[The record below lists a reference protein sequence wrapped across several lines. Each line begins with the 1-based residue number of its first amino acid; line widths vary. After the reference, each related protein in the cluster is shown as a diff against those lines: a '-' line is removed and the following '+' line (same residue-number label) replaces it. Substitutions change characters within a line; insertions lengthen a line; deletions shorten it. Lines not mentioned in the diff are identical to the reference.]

1 MEEQRELETHKIQR
15 KMRKVSKIRMF
26 GMMMVAGL
34 MMASCG
40 NQTQETTENQQQW
53 EEQKQAPESQ
63 IEQAQQPQVKRVAY
77 VPAANTPDFVNA
89 AERSVDAVVH
99 IMTKVVRQSNTY
111 DDFFGALLGQI
122 YGYPGQTRSNTMVA
136 YGSGVVLTPDGYIV
150 TNNHVVEGADEVE
163 VTFNNKVKK
172 TATIIGTD
180 PTTDLALIKVEAD
193 DLDYLSFGDS
203 DQVRIGEWVLAVG
216 NPFNLTSTVT
226 AGIVSAKARN
236 LSILGEGTSVE
247 SFIQTDAAV
256 NPGNSGGALV
266 NTRGEL
272 VGINAAIA
280 SHTGSYE
287 GYSFAIPSNIVRKVV
302 DDLLL
307 YGTAQRGYLGVQ
319 IAELTQELAEKEGL
333 ENIEGVYVAEVT
345 EGGAA
350 KLAGMKAGDV
360 ITTINGKKVNSTTQ
374 LKEAV
379 GQYRPGDKLDVE
391 VNRKGT
397 HHHYELTLLNEAGNV
412 NLVKSGDSF
421 YNSEFGLMLQPINQN
436 DMSRLNI
443 NNGLKIVEIRQG
455 RFMNS
460 GVPVDFVI
468 TKVNGYAVNSKSDLE
483 SALKSGRS
491 RRTSIEGVFP
501 NGMIGSF
508 YY

>member
-1 MEEQRELETHKIQR
+1 
-15 KMRKVSKIRMF
+15 MRKVSMT
-26 GMMMVAGL
+26 L
-34 MMASCG
+34 MLAALLMAASCANQSQNANDSE
-40 NQTQETTENQQQW
+40 NQTEQQPVSQV
-53 EEQKQAPESQ
+53 EQV
-63 IEQAQQPQVKRVAY
+63 QQPQVQRAAFM
-77 VPAANTPDFVNA
+77 PAQGTPDFVDA

-111 DDFFGALLGQI
+111 EDFFGALLGQI
-122 YGYPGQTRSNTMVA
+122 YGYPGQTRNNTMVA

-180 PTTDLALIKVEAD
+180 PTTDLALIKVEAS
-193 DLDYLSFGDS
+193 DLAYLTFGDS
-203 DQVRIGEWVLAVG
+203 DNVRIGEWVLAVG

-266 NTRGEL
+266 NTKGEL

-319 IAELTQELAEKEGL
+319 IAELTQEIADKEGL

-345 EGGAA
+345 DGGAA
-350 KLAGMKAGDV
+350 KLAGLKSGDV
-360 ITTINGKKVNSTTQ
+360 ITSINGKKVNSTTQ
-374 LKEAV
+374 LKESV
-379 GQYRPGDKLDVE
+379 GQYRPGDKIDVE
-391 VNRKGT
+391 VNRNGH
-397 HHHYELTLLNEAGNV
+397 HHHYDLTLLNEAGNV
-412 NLVKSGDSF
+412 DVVKKGDSF
-421 YNSEFGLMLQPINQN
+421 YNSEFGLMLQPIDQN

-443 NNGLKIVEIRQG
+443 KNGLKIVEIRQG

-460 GVPVDFVI
+460 CVPVDFVI
-468 TKVNGYAVNSKSDLE
+468 TKVNGVAVNDKTELE
-483 SALKSGRS
+483 NALKNKRS
-491 RRTSIEGVFP
+491 RRTTIEGVYP
-501 NGMIGSF
+501 NGMNATF

>member
-1 MEEQRELETHKIQR
+1 
-15 KMRKVSKIRMF
+15 
-26 GMMMVAGL
+26 MMWMLAGL
-34 MMASCG
+34 LMAASCG
-40 NQTQETTENQQQW
+40 TPKTDETSNPNEQQQ
-53 EEQKQAPESQ
+53 EPVSQ
-63 IEQAQQPQVKRVAY
+63 IEQVQQQPQVQRVAF
-77 VPAANTPDFVNA
+77 VPTANTPDFVDA

-111 DDFFGALLGQI
+111 EDFFGALLGQL
-122 YGYPGQTRSNTMVA
+122 YGYPGQTRNNTMVA

-180 PTTDLALIKVEAD
+180 PTTDLALIKVDAS
-193 DLDYLSFGDS
+193 DLPYLTFGDS
-203 DQVRIGEWVLAVG
+203 DNVRIGEWVLAVG

-266 NTRGEL
+266 NTKGEL

-319 IAELTQELAEKEGL
+319 IAELTQEIAQKEGL
-333 ENIEGVYVAEVT
+333 ENIDGVYVAEVT

-350 KLAGMKAGDV
+350 KLAGMKSGDV
-360 ITTINGKKVNSTTQ
+360 ITAINGKKVNSTTQ
-374 LKEAV
+374 LKESV
-379 GQYRPGDKLDVE
+379 GQYRPGDKVNVE
-391 VNRKGT
+391 VNRGGH
-397 HHHYELTLLNEAGNV
+397 HHHYDLTLLNEAGNV
-412 NLVKSGDSF
+412 DVVKKGDSF
-421 YNSEFGLMLQPINQN
+421 FNSEFGLMLQPVDQN

-443 NNGLKIVEIRQG
+443 KNGLKIVEIRQG

-460 GVPVDFVI
+460 GVPVNFVI
-468 TKVNGYAVNSKSDLE
+468 TKVNGVAVNDKNELE
-483 SALKSGRS
+483 NALKNNRS
-491 RRTSIEGVFP
+491 RRTTIEGVYP
-501 NGMIGSF
+501 NGMNATF

>member
-1 MEEQRELETHKIQR
+1 ML
-15 KMRKVSKIRMF
+15 
-26 GMMMVAGL
+26 AGL
-34 MMASCG
+34 LMATSCDALINKAKENE
-40 NQTQETTENQQQW
+40 NQTEQEQLQSEATSQVEQVQPRVQRTAFVPTE
-53 EEQKQAPESQ
+53 
-63 IEQAQQPQVKRVAY
+63 
-77 VPAANTPDFVNA
+77 NTPDFVDA
-89 AERSVDAVVH
+89 AENSVDAVVH
-99 IMTKVVRQSNTY
+99 IMTKVVKQSNTY
-111 DDFFGALLGQI
+111 EDFFGALLGQL
-122 YGYPGQTRSNTMVA
+122 YGYPGQTRNNTMVA

-180 PTTDLALIKVEAD
+180 PTTDLALIKVEAS
-193 DLDYLSFGDS
+193 DLPFLTFGDS
-203 DQVRIGEWVLAVG
+203 DNVRIGEWVLAVG

-266 NTRGEL
+266 NTKGEL
-272 VGINAAIA
+272 IGINAAIA

-319 IAELTQELAEKEGL
+319 IAELTQELAQKEGL
-333 ENIEGVYVAEVT
+333 ENIEGVYVGEVT

-350 KLAGMKAGDV
+350 KLAGLKDGDV
-360 ITTINGKKVNSTTQ
+360 ITAINGKKVNSTTQ
-374 LKEAV
+374 LKENI
-379 GQYRPGDKLDVE
+379 GQYRPGDKVDVE
-391 VNRKGT
+391 VNRQGH

-412 NLVKSGDSF
+412 NLVKNGEAF
-421 YNSEFGLMLQPINQN
+421 YNSEFGLMLQPVNQN
-436 DMSRLNI
+436 EMSRLNI
-443 NNGLKIVEIRQG
+443 KNGLKIVEIRQG

-468 TKVNGYAVNSKSDLE
+468 TKVNGYAVNNKSELE
-483 SALKSGRS
+483 NALKNTRS
-491 RRTSIEGVFP
+491 RRTTIEGVFP
-501 NGMIGSF
+501 NGMTGSF

>member
-1 MEEQRELETHKIQR
+1 
-15 KMRKVSKIRMF
+15 MRKVSLMLMLAAMLVATSCE
-26 GMMMVAGL
+26 GMLNKAKNET
-34 MMASCG
+34 MA
-40 NQTQETTENQQQW
+40 EQQQLQ
-53 EEQKQAPESQ
+53 EETVSQ
-63 IEQAQQPQVKRVAY
+63 VEQVQPRVQRTAF
-77 VPAANTPDFVNA
+77 VPTENTPDFVDA
-89 AERSVDAVVH
+89 AENSVDAVVH
-99 IMTKVVRQSNTY
+99 IMTKVVKQSNTY
-111 DDFFGALLGQI
+111 EDFFGALLGQL
-122 YGYPGQTRSNTMVA
+122 YGYPGQTRNNTMVA

-172 TATIIGTD
+172 TASIIGTD
-180 PTTDLALIKVEAD
+180 PTTDLALIIVEAS
-193 DLDYLSFGDS
+193 DLPFLTFGDS
-203 DQVRIGEWVLAVG
+203 DNVRIGEWVLAVG

-266 NTRGEL
+266 NTKGEL
-272 VGINAAIA
+272 IGINAAIA

-333 ENIEGVYVAEVT
+333 ENIEGVYVGEVT

-350 KLAGMKAGDV
+350 KLAGLKDGDV
-360 ITTINGKKVNSTTQ
+360 ITAINGKKVNSTTQ
-374 LKEAV
+374 LKENI
-379 GQYRPGDKLDVE
+379 GQYRPGDKVDVE
-391 VNRKGT
+391 VNRQGH

-412 NLVKSGDSF
+412 NLVKNGEAF
-421 YNSEFGLMLQPINQN
+421 YNSEFGLMLQPVNQN
-436 DMSRLNI
+436 EMSRLNI
-443 NNGLKIVEIRQG
+443 KNGLKIVEIRQG

-468 TKVNGYAVNSKSDLE
+468 TKVNGYAVNNKSELE
-483 SALKSGRS
+483 NALKNTRS
-491 RRTSIEGVFP
+491 RRTTIEGVFP
-501 NGMIGSF
+501 NGMTGSF

>member
-1 MEEQRELETHKIQR
+1 
-15 KMRKVSKIRMF
+15 MRKVS
-26 GMMMVAGL
+26 MMWMLAGL
-34 MMASCG
+34 LMAASCG
-40 NQTQETTENQQQW
+40 NLTQKSDENQNPTEQ
-53 EEQKQAPESQ
+53 EEPVSQ
-63 IEQAQQPQVKRVAY
+63 IEQVQQPQVQRVAF
-77 VPAANTPDFVNA
+77 VPTESTPDFVSA

-111 DDFFGALLGQI
+111 EDFFGALLGQI
-122 YGYPGQTRSNTMVA
+122 YGYPGQTRNNTMVA

-180 PTTDLALIKVEAD
+180 PTTDLALIKVDASGLE
-193 DLDYLSFGDS
+193 YLTFGDS
-203 DQVRIGEWVLAVG
+203 DNVRIGEWVLAVG

-236 LSILGEGTSVE
+236 LSILGEGTEVE

-266 NTRGEL
+266 NTKGEL

-307 YGTAQRGYLGVQ
+307 YGETQRGYLG
-319 IAELTQELAEKEGL
+319 IYPAELTQELAEREGL
-333 ENIEGVYVAEVT
+333 EEIEGVYVAEVT
-345 EGGAA
+345 DGGAA
-350 KLAGMKAGDV
+350 KLAGMQKGDV
-360 ITTINGKKVNSTTQ
+360 VTALNGKKVNTVTQ
-374 LKEAV
+374 LMETIR
-379 GQYRPGDKLDVE
+379 QYRPGDKVEVE
-391 VNRKGT
+391 VNRSGN
-397 HHHYELTLLNEAGNV
+397 HHRYELTLLNEAGNV
-412 NLVKSGDSF
+412 DVVKKGDSF
-421 YNSEFGLMLQPINQN
+421 YNSEFGLMLQPISQN
-436 DMSRLNI
+436 EMSRLNI
-443 NNGLKIVEIRQG
+443 KNGLKIVEIRQG

-468 TKVNGYAVNSKSDLE
+468 TKVNGASVNSKSDLE
-483 SALKSGRS
+483 NALKARS
-491 RRTSIEGVFP
+491 RRTTIEGVYP
-501 NGMIGSF
+501 NGMMGSF
-508 YY
+508 FY

>member
-1 MEEQRELETHKIQR
+1 
-15 KMRKVSKIRMF
+15 MRKVSMTL
-26 GMMMVAGL
+26 MLAGL
-34 MMASCG
+34 LLAASCA
-40 NQTQETTENQQQW
+40 NSSQNANNSENQNEKQEPITQV
-53 EEQKQAPESQ
+53 EEV
-63 IEQAQQPQVKRVAY
+63 QQPQVQRAAFL
-77 VPAANTPDFVNA
+77 PAQNTPDFVDA

-99 IMTKVVRQSNTY
+99 IMTKVVRQSTTY
-111 DDFFGALLGQI
+111 NDFFGALLGQL
-122 YGYPGQTRSNTMVA
+122 YGYPGQTRNNTMVA

-172 TATIIGTD
+172 AATIIGTD
-180 PTTDLALIKVEAD
+180 PTTDLALIKVDAS
-193 DLDYLSFGDS
+193 DLEYLTFGDS
-203 DQVRIGEWVLAVG
+203 DNVRIGEWVLAVG

-266 NTRGEL
+266 NTKGEL

-307 YGTAQRGYLGVQ
+307 YGETQRGYLG
-319 IAELTQELAEKEGL
+319 IYPTELTQELAEKEGL
-333 ENIEGVYVAEVT
+333 DDIEGVYVAEVT

-350 KLAGMKAGDV
+350 KLAGVQKGDV
-360 ITTINGKKVNSTTQ
+360 VTSINGKKVNTVTQ
-374 LKEAV
+374 LMETIR
-379 GQYRPGDKLDVE
+379 QYRPGDKLDLE
-391 VNRKGT
+391 LNRNGR

-412 NLVKSGDSF
+412 DVVKKGDSF
-421 YNSEFGLMLQPINQN
+421 YNSEFGLMLKPISQN
-436 DMSRLNI
+436 DMGRLNI
-443 NNGLKIVEIRQG
+443 KSGLKIVEIRQG

-468 TKVNGYAVNSKSDLE
+468 TKVNGYAVNSKTDLE
-483 SALKSGRS
+483 NAQKNSRSGR
-491 RRTSIEGVFP
+491 TTIEGIYP
-501 NGMIGSF
+501 NGMMGTF

>member
-1 MEEQRELETHKIQR
+1 ML
-15 KMRKVSKIRMF
+15 
-26 GMMMVAGL
+26 AGL
-34 MMASCG
+34 LMATSCDALINKAKENE
-40 NQTQETTENQQQW
+40 NQTEQEQLQSEATSQVEQVQPRVQRTAFVPTE
-53 EEQKQAPESQ
+53 
-63 IEQAQQPQVKRVAY
+63 
-77 VPAANTPDFVNA
+77 NTPDFVDA
-89 AERSVDAVVH
+89 AENSVDAVVH
-99 IMTKVVRQSNTY
+99 IMTKVVKQSNTY
-111 DDFFGALLGQI
+111 DDFFGALFGQI
-122 YGYPGQTRSNTMVA
+122 YGYPGQTRNNTMVA

-180 PTTDLALIKVEAD
+180 PTTDLALIKVEAT
-193 DLDYLSFGDS
+193 DLPFLTFGDS
-203 DQVRIGEWVLAVG
+203 DNVRIGEWVLAVG

-266 NTRGEL
+266 NTKGEL
-272 VGINAAIA
+272 IGINAAIA

-319 IAELTQELAEKEGL
+319 IAELTQELAQKEGL
-333 ENIEGVYVAEVT
+333 ENIEGVYVGEVT

-350 KLAGMKAGDV
+350 KLAGLKDGDV
-360 ITTINGKKVNSTTQ
+360 ITAINGKKVNSTTQ
-374 LKEAV
+374 LKENI
-379 GQYRPGDKLDVE
+379 GQYRPGDKVDVE
-391 VNRKGT
+391 VNRQGH

-412 NLVKSGDSF
+412 NLVKNGEAF
-421 YNSEFGLMLQPINQN
+421 YNSEFGLMLQPVNQN
-436 DMSRLNI
+436 EMSRLNI
-443 NNGLKIVEIRQG
+443 KNGLKIVEIRQG

-468 TKVNGYAVNSKSDLE
+468 TKVNGYAVNNKSELE
-483 SALKSGRS
+483 NALKNTRS
-491 RRTSIEGVFP
+491 RRTTIEGVFP
-501 NGMIGSF
+501 NGMTGSF

>member
-1 MEEQRELETHKIQR
+1 
-15 KMRKVSKIRMF
+15 MRKVSLML
-26 GMMMVAGL
+26 MLAGL
-34 MMASCG
+34 LMATSCEG
-40 NQTQETTENQQQW
+40 MLNKAKENENKAEQEQLQGENTSQVEQVQPRVQRTAFVPTE
-53 EEQKQAPESQ
+53 S
-63 IEQAQQPQVKRVAY
+63 
-77 VPAANTPDFVNA
+77 TPDFVDA
-89 AERSVDAVVH
+89 AESSVDAVVH
-99 IMTKVVRQSNTY
+99 IMTKVVKQSNTY
-111 DDFFGALLGQI
+111 DDFFGALLGQL
-122 YGYPGQTRSNTMVA
+122 YGYPGQTRNNTMVA

-180 PTTDLALIKVEAD
+180 PTTDLALIKVEAS
-193 DLDYLSFGDS
+193 DLPFLTFGDS
-203 DQVRIGEWVLAVG
+203 DNVRIGEWVLAVG

-266 NTRGEL
+266 NTKGEL
-272 VGINAAIA
+272 IGINAAIA

-319 IAELTQELAEKEGL
+319 IAELTQELADKEGL
-333 ENIEGVYVAEVT
+333 ENVDGVYIGEVT

-350 KLAGMKAGDV
+350 KLAGIKAGDV
-360 ITTINGKKVNSTTQ
+360 ITAINGKKVNSTTQ
-374 LKEAV
+374 LKESI
-379 GQYRPGDKLDVE
+379 GQYRPGDKVDVE
-391 VNRKGT
+391 VNRNGR

-412 NLVKSGDSF
+412 NLVKNGEAF

-443 NNGLKIVEIRQG
+443 KNGLKIVEIRQG

-468 TKVNGYAVNSKSDLE
+468 TKVNGYAVNSKSELE
-483 SALKSGRS
+483 SALKNTRS
-491 RRTSIEGVFP
+491 RRTTIEGVFP
-501 NGMIGSF
+501 NGMTGSF

>member
-1 MEEQRELETHKIQR
+1 
-15 KMRKVSKIRMF
+15 MRKVSMIWMLA
-26 GMMMVAGL
+26 GVMVL
-34 MMASCG
+34 ASCG
-40 NQTQETTENQQQW
+40 NQNQQTNETTEQTERQPVTQV
-53 EEQKQAPESQ
+53 EQVQ
-63 IEQAQQPQVKRVAY
+63 QQPQVHR
-77 VPAANTPDFVNA
+77 AAFLPTENTPDFVDA

-111 DDFFGALLGQI
+111 NDFFGALLGQL
-122 YGYPGQTRSNTMVA
+122 YGYPGQTRNNTMVA

-180 PTTDLALIKVEAD
+180 PTTDLALIKVEAS
-193 DLDYLSFGDS
+193 DLQYLTFGDS
-203 DQVRIGEWVLAVG
+203 DNVRIGEWVLAVG

-266 NTRGEL
+266 NTKGEL

-307 YGTAQRGYLGVQ
+307 YGTTQRGYLGVQ

-350 KLAGMKAGDV
+350 KLAGIKAGDV
-360 ITTINGKKVNSTTQ
+360 ITSVAGKKVNSTTQ
-374 LKEAV
+374 LRESV
-379 GQYRPGDKLDVE
+379 GQYRPGDKVDVE
-391 VNRKGT
+391 VNRHGS

-412 NLVKSGDSF
+412 DVVKNGESF
-421 YNSEFGLMLQPINQN
+421 FNSDLGLMLQPVNQN
-436 DMSRLNI
+436 DKARLNI
-443 NNGLKIVEIRQG
+443 KSGLKIVEIRQG
-455 RFMNS
+455 RFMGS
-460 GVPVDFVI
+460 GITEGFVI
-468 TKVNGYAVNSKSDLE
+468 TKVNGNAVNSKTDLE
-483 SALKSGRS
+483 SALNNNRS
-491 RRTSIEGVFP
+491 RRTSMEGVYP
-501 NGMIGSF
+501 NGMVVNF
-508 YY
+508 YFN

>member
-1 MEEQRELETHKIQR
+1 
-15 KMRKVSKIRMF
+15 MRKVSLML
-26 GMMMVAGL
+26 MLAGL
-34 MMASCG
+34 LMATSCG
-40 NQTQETTENQQQW
+40 NLTQKTNEESAQNEQQEPVSEVEQVQQARVQRAAFLPTE
-53 EEQKQAPESQ
+53 
-63 IEQAQQPQVKRVAY
+63 
-77 VPAANTPDFVNA
+77 NTPDFVNA

-99 IMTKVVRQSNTY
+99 IMTKVVKQSNTY
-111 DDFFGALLGQI
+111 EDFFGTLLGQL
-122 YGYPGQTRSNTMVA
+122 YGYPGQTRNNTMVA

-193 DLDYLSFGDS
+193 DLEYLTFGNS
-203 DQVRIGEWVLAVG
+203 DNVRIGEWVLAVG

-266 NTRGEL
+266 NTKGEL

-319 IAELTQELAEKEGL
+319 IAELTQELADKEGL

-350 KLAGMKAGDV
+350 KMAGLKSGDV
-360 ITTINGKKVNSTTQ
+360 ITAINDKKVNSTTQ
-374 LKEAV
+374 LKESI
-379 GQYRPGDKLDVE
+379 GQYRPGDKVDVE
-391 VNRKGT
+391 VNRKGH

-412 NLVKSGDSF
+412 NLVKNGDAF
-421 YNSEFGLMLQPINQN
+421 FNSTFGLMLQPVNQN

-443 NNGLKIVEIRQG
+443 KSGLKIVEIREG

-468 TKVNGYAVNSKSDLE
+468 TKVNGYAVNSKTDLE
-483 SALKSGRS
+483 NALKNGRS
-491 RRTSIEGVFP
+491 RRTTIEGVYP
-501 NGMIGSF
+501 NGMMGSF

>member
-1 MEEQRELETHKIQR
+1 
-15 KMRKVSKIRMF
+15 MRKVS
-26 GMMMVAGL
+26 MMLMLAGL
-34 MMASCG
+34 LMAASCG
-40 NQTQETTENQQQW
+40 NQTPKTDENTIKDEQQQPVSQV
-53 EEQKQAPESQ
+53 EEVQQVPVQRTAFLP
-63 IEQAQQPQVKRVAY
+63 AQ
-77 VPAANTPDFVNA
+77 NTPDFVDA

-111 DDFFGALLGQI
+111 EDFFGALLGQI
-122 YGYPGQTRSNTMVA
+122 YGYPGQTRNNTMVA

-172 TATIIGTD
+172 VATVIGTD
-180 PTTDLALIKVEAD
+180 PTTDLALIKVDAS
-193 DLDYLSFGDS
+193 DLPYLTFGDS
-203 DQVRIGEWVLAVG
+203 DNVRIGEWVLAVG

-266 NTRGEL
+266 NTKGEL

-319 IAELTQELAEKEGL
+319 IAELTQELADKEGL
-333 ENIEGVYVAEVT
+333 ENIEGVYVADVT

-350 KLAGMKAGDV
+350 KLAGMKSGDV
-360 ITTINGKKVNSTTQ
+360 ITAINGKKVNSTTQ
-374 LKEAV
+374 LKESV
-379 GQYRPGDKLDVE
+379 GQYRPGDKIDVE
-391 VNRKGT
+391 VNRNG
-397 HHHYELTLLNEAGNV
+397 HHHHHELTLLNEAGNIDV
-412 NLVKSGDSF
+412 VKKGDSF

-443 NNGLKIVEIRQG
+443 SSGLKIVEIRQG
-455 RFMNS
+455 RFKNS
-460 GVPVDFVI
+460 GIPVDFVI
-468 TKVNGYAVNSKSDLE
+468 TKVNGIAVNDKTDLE
-483 SALKSGRS
+483 NAQKNRRS
-491 RRTSIEGVFP
+491 RRTTIEGVYP
-501 NGMIGSF
+501 NGMNATF
-508 YY
+508 YYNN

>member
-1 MEEQRELETHKIQR
+1 MLMLAAMLMATSCEGMLNKAKNESLAEQEQLQEETVSQVEQVQPRVQRTAFLP
-15 KMRKVSKIRMF
+15 
-26 GMMMVAGL
+26 
-34 MMASCG
+34 
-40 NQTQETTENQQQW
+40 TE
-53 EEQKQAPESQ
+53 
-63 IEQAQQPQVKRVAY
+63 
-77 VPAANTPDFVNA
+77 NTPDFVDA
-89 AERSVDAVVH
+89 AENSVDAVVH
-99 IMTKVVRQSNTY
+99 IMTKVVKQSNTY
-111 DDFFGALLGQI
+111 EDFFGALLGQI
-122 YGYPGQTRSNTMVA
+122 YGYPGQSRSNTMVA

-180 PTTDLALIKVEAD
+180 PTTDLALIKVEAS
-193 DLDYLSFGDS
+193 DLPFLTFGDS
-203 DQVRIGEWVLAVG
+203 DNVRIGEWVLAVG

-266 NTRGEL
+266 NTKGEL

-333 ENIEGVYVAEVT
+333 ENIEGVYVGEVT

-350 KLAGMKAGDV
+350 KLAGMQNGDV
-360 ITTINGKKVNSTTQ
+360 ITAINGKKVNSTTQ
-374 LKEAV
+374 LKESI
-379 GQYRPGDKLDVE
+379 GQYRPGDKVDVE
-391 VNRKGT
+391 VNRNGR

-412 NLVKSGDSF
+412 NLVKNGDAF

-436 DMSRLNI
+436 EMSRLNI
-443 NNGLKIVEIRQG
+443 KNGLKIVEIRQG

-468 TKVNGYAVNSKSDLE
+468 TKVNGYAVNSKSELE
-483 SALKSGRS
+483 NALKNTRS
-491 RRTSIEGVFP
+491 RRTTIEGVFP
-501 NGMIGSF
+501 NGMTGSF

>member
-1 MEEQRELETHKIQR
+1 
-15 KMRKVSKIRMF
+15 MRKVSMIWMIAALL
-26 GMMMVAGL
+26 VAT
-34 MMASCG
+34 SCRDLTQKEEE
-40 NQTQETTENQQQW
+40 NQT
-53 EEQKQAPESQ
+53 EQKEPVSQ
-63 IEQAQQPQVKRVAY
+63 VEQAQQAKVQRTAFLPTE
-77 VPAANTPDFVNA
+77 NTPDFVDA

-111 DDFFGALLGQI
+111 EDFFGALLGQL
-122 YGYPGQTRSNTMVA
+122 YGYPGQTRNNTMVA

-172 TATIIGTD
+172 IATIIGTD
-180 PTTDLALIKVEAD
+180 PTTDLALIKVDAS
-193 DLDYLSFGDS
+193 DLEFLTFGDS
-203 DQVRIGEWVLAVG
+203 DNVRIGEWVLAVG

-266 NTRGEL
+266 NTKGEL

-319 IAELTQELAEKEGL
+319 IAELTQEIADKEGL
-333 ENIEGVYVAEVT
+333 ENIDGVYVAEVT

-350 KLAGMKAGDV
+350 KLAGMKSGDV
-360 ITTINGKKVNSTTQ
+360 ITAINGKKVNSTTQ
-374 LKEAV
+374 LKESV
-379 GQYRPGDKLDVE
+379 GQYRPGDKVDVE
-391 VNRKGT
+391 VNRGGH

-412 NLVKSGDSF
+412 DVVKKGDSF
-421 YNSEFGLMLQPINQN
+421 FNSEFGLMLQPVDQN

-443 NNGLKIVEIRQG
+443 KNGLKIVEIRQG

-460 GVPVDFVI
+460 GVPVNFVI
-468 TKVNGYAVNSKSDLE
+468 TKVNGVAVTDKTDLE
-483 SALKSGRS
+483 NALKNNRS
-491 RRTSIEGVFP
+491 RRTTIEGVYP
-501 NGMIGSF
+501 NGMNATF

>member
-1 MEEQRELETHKIQR
+1 
-15 KMRKVSKIRMF
+15 MRKVS
-26 GMMMVAGL
+26 L
-34 MMASCG
+34 MLMLAALLMATSCDELMNKK
-40 NQTQETTENQQQW
+40 NQSEAPAEQEQLQ
-53 EEQKQAPESQ
+53 EERVSQ
-63 IEQAQQPQVKRVAY
+63 VEQMQMPQVQRAAF
-77 VPAANTPDFVNA
+77 VPGQNTPDFVNA
-89 AERSVDAVVH
+89 AENSVDAVVH
-99 IMTKVVRQSNTY
+99 IMTKVVKQSNTY
-111 DDFFGALLGQI
+111 NDFFGALLGQL

-163 VTFNNKVKK
+163 VTFNDKVKK
-172 TATIIGTD
+172 TAVIIGTD
-180 PTTDLALIKVEAD
+180 PTTDLALIKVDAS
-193 DLDYLSFGDS
+193 DLQFLTFGDS
-203 DQVRIGEWVLAVG
+203 DNVRIGEWVLAVG

-266 NTRGEL
+266 NTKGEL
-272 VGINAAIA
+272 IGINAAIA

-307 YGTAQRGYLGVQ
+307 YGETQRGYIGIYPV
-319 IAELTQELAEKEGL
+319 ELTQELAEKEGL
-333 ENIEGVYVAEVT
+333 EDIKGVYVAEVT

-350 KLAGMKAGDV
+350 KMAGVQKGDV
-360 ITTINGKKVNSTTQ
+360 LTAINGKKVNTVTQ
-374 LKEAV
+374 MMETIR
-379 GQYRPGDKLDVE
+379 QYRPGDKVKIE
-391 VNRKGT
+391 VNRKGN
-397 HHHYELTLLNEAGNV
+397 HYKYDLTLLNEAGNV
-412 NLVKSGDSF
+412 NVIKKGDAF
-421 YNSEFGLMLQPINQN
+421 YNSEFGLMLQPISQN

-443 NNGLKIVEIRQG
+443 RNGLRIVEIRQG

-468 TKVNGYAVNSKSDLE
+468 VKVNGYAVNSKNDLE
-483 SALKSGRS
+483 NALKNNRS
-491 RRTSIEGVFP
+491 RRTTIEGVFP
-501 NGMIGSF
+501 NGMTGSF

>member
-1 MEEQRELETHKIQR
+1 
-15 KMRKVSKIRMF
+15 MRKVSLMLMLAAMLMATSCE
-26 GMMMVAGL
+26 GMLNKAKNESL
-34 MMASCG
+34 AE
-40 NQTQETTENQQQW
+40 QEQLQEETVSQVEQVQPRVQRTAFLPTE
-53 EEQKQAPESQ
+53 
-63 IEQAQQPQVKRVAY
+63 
-77 VPAANTPDFVNA
+77 NTPDFVDA
-89 AERSVDAVVH
+89 AENSVDAVVH
-99 IMTKVVRQSNTY
+99 IMTKVVKQSNTY
-111 DDFFGALLGQI
+111 EDFFGALLGQI
-122 YGYPGQTRSNTMVA
+122 YGYPGQSRSNTMVA

-180 PTTDLALIKVEAD
+180 PTTDLALIKVEAS
-193 DLDYLSFGDS
+193 DLPFLTFGDS
-203 DQVRIGEWVLAVG
+203 DNVRIGEWVLAVG

-266 NTRGEL
+266 NTKGEL

-319 IAELTQELAEKEGL
+319 IAELTQELAEKNGL
-333 ENIEGVYVAEVT
+333 ENIEGVYVGEVT

-350 KLAGMKAGDV
+350 KLAGMQDGDV
-360 ITTINGKKVNSTTQ
+360 ITAINGKKVNSTTQ
-374 LKEAV
+374 LKESI
-379 GQYRPGDKLDVE
+379 GQYRPGDKVDVE
-391 VNRKGT
+391 VNRNGR

-412 NLVKSGDSF
+412 NLVKNGDAF

-436 DMSRLNI
+436 EMSRLNI
-443 NNGLKIVEIRQG
+443 KNGLKIVEIRQG

-468 TKVNGYAVNSKSDLE
+468 TKVNGYAVHSKSELE
-483 SALKSGRS
+483 NALKNTRS
-491 RRTSIEGVFP
+491 RRTTIEGVFP
-501 NGMIGSF
+501 NGMTGSF

>member
-1 MEEQRELETHKIQR
+1 
-15 KMRKVSKIRMF
+15 MRKVRMTL
-26 GMMMVAGL
+26 MLAGL
-34 MMASCG
+34 MMAASCV
-40 NQTQETTENQQQW
+40 NSSQNANNSENQNEKQEPITQV
-53 EEQKQAPESQ
+53 EEV
-63 IEQAQQPQVKRVAY
+63 QQPQVQRAAFL
-77 VPAANTPDFVNA
+77 PAQNTPDFVDA

-99 IMTKVVRQSNTY
+99 IMTKVVRQSTTY
-111 DDFFGALLGQI
+111 NDFFGALLGQL
-122 YGYPGQTRSNTMVA
+122 YGYPGQTRNNTMVA

-172 TATIIGTD
+172 TASIIGTD
-180 PTTDLALIKVEAD
+180 PTTDLALIKVDAS
-193 DLDYLSFGDS
+193 DLEYLTFGDS
-203 DQVRIGEWVLAVG
+203 DNVRIGEWVLAVG

-266 NTRGEL
+266 NTKGEL

-307 YGTAQRGYLGVQ
+307 YGETQRGYLG
-319 IAELTQELAEKEGL
+319 IYPTELTQELAEKEGL
-333 ENIEGVYVAEVT
+333 DDIEGVYVAEVT

-350 KLAGMKAGDV
+350 KVAGVQKGDV
-360 ITTINGKKVNSTTQ
+360 VTAINGKKVNTVTQ
-374 LKEAV
+374 LMETIR
-379 GQYRPGDKLDVE
+379 QYRPGDKLDLE
-391 VNRKGT
+391 LNRKGR

-412 NLVKSGDSF
+412 DVVKKGDSF
-421 YNSEFGLMLQPINQN
+421 YNSEFGLMLKPISQN
-436 DMSRLNI
+436 DAGRLNI
-443 NNGLKIVEIRQG
+443 KSGLKIVEIRQG

-468 TKVNGYAVNSKSDLE
+468 TKVNGYAVNSKTDLE
-483 SALKSGRS
+483 NALKNSRSGR
-491 RRTSIEGVFP
+491 TTIEGVYP
-501 NGMIGSF
+501 NGMMGTF

>member
-1 MEEQRELETHKIQR
+1 
-15 KMRKVSKIRMF
+15 MRKVSLILML
-26 GMMMVAGL
+26 AGL
-34 MMASCG
+34 LMATSCEEMLTKA
-40 NQTQETTENQQQW
+40 NENENQAEQEQLQ
-53 EEQKQAPESQ
+53 EETVSQ
-63 IEQAQQPQVKRVAY
+63 VEQAQQVRVQRTAY
-77 VPAANTPDFVNA
+77 VPTENAPDFVNA
-89 AERSVDAVVH
+89 AENSVDAVVH
-99 IMTKVVRQSNTY
+99 IMTKVVKQSNTY
-111 DDFFGALLGQI
+111 DDFFGALLGQL
-122 YGYPGQTRSNTMVA
+122 YGYPGQTRNNTMVA

-172 TATIIGTD
+172 TAVIIGTD
-180 PTTDLALIKVEAD
+180 PTTDLALIKVEAT
-193 DLDYLSFGDS
+193 DLPFLTFGDS
-203 DQVRIGEWVLAVG
+203 DNVRIGEWVLAVG

-266 NTRGEL
+266 NTKGEL

-307 YGTAQRGYLGVQ
+307 YGETQRGYLG
-319 IAELTQELAEKEGL
+319 IYPAELTQELAEKEGL

-350 KLAGMKAGDV
+350 KMAGIQKGDV
-360 ITTINGKKVNSTTQ
+360 LTAINGKKVNTVSQ
-374 LKEAV
+374 MMESIR
-379 GQYRPGDKLDVE
+379 QFRPGDKVNVE
-391 VNRKGT
+391 VNRNG
-397 HHHYELTLLNEAGNV
+397 HHHRYDLTLLNEAGNV
-412 NLVKSGDSF
+412 NVVKKGDAF
-421 YNSEFGLMLQPINQN
+421 YNSEFGLMLQPISQN
-436 DMSRLNI
+436 EMSRLNI
-443 NNGLKIVEIRQG
+443 KNGLKIVEIRQG

-468 TKVNGYAVNSKSDLE
+468 TKVNGYAVNGKSDLE
-483 SALKSGRS
+483 NALKNSRS
-491 RRTSIEGVFP
+491 RRTTIEGVFP
-501 NGMIGSF
+501 NGMTGSF

>member
-1 MEEQRELETHKIQR
+1 
-15 KMRKVSKIRMF
+15 MRKLSMTW
-26 GMMMVAGL
+26 MLAGL
-34 MMASCG
+34 LVVASCG
-40 NQTQETTENQQQW
+40 NSTQQNEPTQN
-53 EEQKQAPESQ
+53 EQEPVSQ
-63 IEQAQQPQVKRVAY
+63 VEQVQQPMVQRVAFL
-77 VPAANTPDFVNA
+77 PTGNTPDFVDA
-89 AERSVDAVVH
+89 AENSVNAVVH
-99 IMTKVVRQSNTY
+99 IMTKVVRQSTTY
-111 DDFFGALLGQI
+111 NDFFGALLGQL

-150 TNNHVVEGADEVE
+150 TNNHVVDGADEVE
-163 VTFNNKVKK
+163 VTFNNKVKR

-180 PTTDLALIKVEAD
+180 PTTDLALIKVDAT
-193 DLDYLSFGDS
+193 DLDYLVFGDS

-266 NTRGEL
+266 NTKGEL

-350 KLAGMKAGDV
+350 KLAGMKSGDV
-360 ITTINGKKVNSTTQ
+360 ITAINDKKVNSTTQ
-374 LKEAV
+374 LRESV
-379 GQYRPGDKLDVE
+379 GQFRPGDKVDVE
-391 VNRKGT
+391 VNRNGT
-397 HHHYELTLLNEAGNV
+397 HHHYNLTLLNESGNV
-412 NLVKSGDSF
+412 DVVKKGDSF
-421 YNSEFGLMLQPINQN
+421 YNAEFGLMLQSVNQ
-436 DMSRLNI
+436 DEMSRLDI
-443 NNGLKIVEIRQG
+443 PNGLKIVEIREG

-460 GVPVDFVI
+460 GVPVNFVI
-468 TKVNGYAVNSKSDLE
+468 TKVNGYPVNNKSDLE
-483 SALKSGRS
+483 SALQNKRS
-491 RRTSIEGVFP
+491 RRTTIEGVYP
-501 NGMIGSF
+501 NGMMGSF
-508 YY
+508 FY

>member
-1 MEEQRELETHKIQR
+1 
-15 KMRKVSKIRMF
+15 MRKVSMT
-26 GMMMVAGL
+26 L
-34 MMASCG
+34 MLAALLMAASCANQSQNANESE
-40 NQTQETTENQQQW
+40 NQTEQQQ
-53 EEQKQAPESQ
+53 PVSQ
-63 IEQAQQPQVKRVAY
+63 IEQVQQPQVQRAAFL
-77 VPAANTPDFVNA
+77 PAQGTPDFVDA

-122 YGYPGQTRSNTMVA
+122 YGYPGQTRNNTMVA

-180 PTTDLALIKVEAD
+180 PTTDLALIKVEAS
-193 DLDYLSFGDS
+193 DLEYLTFGDS
-203 DQVRIGEWVLAVG
+203 DNVRIGEWVLAVG

-266 NTRGEL
+266 NTKGEL

-319 IAELTQELAEKEGL
+319 IAELTQEIAQKEGL
-333 ENIEGVYVAEVT
+333 ENIDGVYVAEVT

-350 KLAGMKAGDV
+350 KLAGMKSGDV
-360 ITTINGKKVNSTTQ
+360 ITAINGKKVNSTTQ
-374 LKEAV
+374 LKESV
-379 GQYRPGDKLDVE
+379 GQYRPGDKVNVE
-391 VNRKGT
+391 VNRGGH

-412 NLVKSGDSF
+412 DVVKKGDSF
-421 YNSEFGLMLQPINQN
+421 FNSEFGLMLQPVDQN

-443 NNGLKIVEIRQG
+443 KNGLKIVEIRQG

-460 GVPVDFVI
+460 GVPVNFVI
-468 TKVNGYAVNSKSDLE
+468 TKVNGVAVNDKNDLE
-483 SALKSGRS
+483 NALKNNRS
-491 RRTSIEGVFP
+491 RRTTIEGVYP
-501 NGMIGSF
+501 NGMNATF

>member
-1 MEEQRELETHKIQR
+1 
-15 KMRKVSKIRMF
+15 
-26 GMMMVAGL
+26 MMLSAMLMVT
-34 MMASCG
+34 SCG
-40 NQTQETTENQQQW
+40 NLIQKKEAKENENLTEA
-53 EEQKQAPESQ
+53 E
-63 IEQAQQPQVKRVAY
+63 QQPVTEVEQVQQPKVQR
-77 VPAANTPDFVNA
+77 AAFIPTENTPDFVDA

-99 IMTKVVRQSNTY
+99 IMTKVVKQSNTY
-111 DDFFGALLGQI
+111 EDFFGALLGQL
-122 YGYPGQTRSNTMVA
+122 YGYPGQSRSNTMVA

-180 PTTDLALIKVEAD
+180 PTTDLALIKVDAS
-193 DLDYLSFGDS
+193 DLEYLTFGDS
-203 DQVRIGEWVLAVG
+203 DNVRIGEWVLAVG

-266 NTRGEL
+266 NTKGEL

-307 YGTAQRGYLGVQ
+307 YGETQRGYLGVQ
-319 IAELTQELAEKEGL
+319 IAELTQELADKEGL

-345 EGGAA
+345 DGGAA
-350 KLAGMKAGDV
+350 KLAGLKSGDV
-360 ITTINGKKVNSTTQ
+360 ITSINGKKVNSTTQ
-374 LKEAV
+374 LKESV
-379 GQYRPGDKLDVE
+379 GQYRPGDKIDVE
-391 VNRKGT
+391 VNRGGH
-397 HHHYELTLLNEAGNV
+397 HHHYDLTLLNEAGNV
-412 NLVKSGDSF
+412 DVVKKGDSF
-421 YNSEFGLMLQPINQN
+421 YNSEFGLMLQPVDQS
-436 DMSRLNI
+436 DMNRLNI
-443 NNGLKIVEIRQG
+443 RNGLKIVEIRQG

-468 TKVNGYAVNSKSDLE
+468 TKVNGVAVNDKTDLE
-483 SALKSGRS
+483 NALKNKRS
-491 RRTSIEGVFP
+491 RRTTIEGVYP
-501 NGMIGSF
+501 NGMNATF

>member
-1 MEEQRELETHKIQR
+1 
-15 KMRKVSKIRMF
+15 MRKVRM
-26 GMMMVAGL
+26 MWMLAGL
-34 MMASCG
+34 LMAASCG
-40 NQTQETTENQQQW
+40 NLTQKSDENQNPTEQ
-53 EEQKQAPESQ
+53 EEPVSQ
-63 IEQAQQPQVKRVAY
+63 IEQAQQPQVQRVAF
-77 VPAANTPDFVNA
+77 VPTESTPDFVSA

-111 DDFFGALLGQI
+111 EDFFGALLGQI
-122 YGYPGQTRSNTMVA
+122 YGYPGQTRNNTMVA

-180 PTTDLALIKVEAD
+180 PTTDLALIKVDAT
-193 DLDYLSFGDS
+193 DLEYLTFGDS
-203 DQVRIGEWVLAVG
+203 DNVRIGEWVLAVG

-236 LSILGEGTSVE
+236 LSILGEGTEVE

-266 NTRGEL
+266 NTKGEL

-307 YGTAQRGYLGVQ
+307 YGETQRGYLG
-319 IAELTQELAEKEGL
+319 IYPAELTQELAQREGL
-333 ENIEGVYVAEVT
+333 EDIEGVYVADVT
-345 EGGAA
+345 DGGAA
-350 KLAGMKAGDV
+350 KLAGMQKGDV
-360 ITTINGKKVNSTTQ
+360 VTALNGKKVNTVTQ
-374 LKEAV
+374 LMETIR
-379 GQYRPGDKLDVE
+379 QYRPGDKVEVE
-391 VNRKGT
+391 VNRNGN

-412 NLVKSGDSF
+412 DVVKKGDSF
-421 YNSEFGLMLQPINQN
+421 YNSEFGLMLQPISQN
-436 DMSRLNI
+436 EMSRLNI
-443 NNGLKIVEIRQG
+443 KNGLKIVEIRQG

-468 TKVNGYAVNSKSDLE
+468 TKVNGASVNSKSDLE
-483 SALKSGRS
+483 NALKART
-491 RRTSIEGVFP
+491 RRTTIEGVYP
-501 NGMIGSF
+501 NGMMGSF
-508 YY
+508 FY

>member
-1 MEEQRELETHKIQR
+1 
-15 KMRKVSKIRMF
+15 MRKVNVIWMLAA
-26 GMMMVAGL
+26 MLMV
-34 MMASCG
+34 ASCG
-40 NQTQETTENQQQW
+40 TPTQNTEEEDTTPTEKQQQPIT
-53 EEQKQAPESQ
+53 E
-63 IEQAQQPQVKRVAY
+63 IDQAQQPQVYRAAF
-77 VPAANTPDFVNA
+77 VPTANTPDFVDA
-89 AERSVDAVVH
+89 AEHSVDAVVH
-99 IMTKVVRQSNTY
+99 IMTKVVKQSNSY
-111 DDFFGALLGQI
+111 DDFFGALLGQL
-122 YGYPGQTRSNTMVA
+122 YGYPGQTRNNTMVA

-180 PTTDLALIKVEAD
+180 PTTDLALIKVDAS
-193 DLDYLSFGDS
+193 DLQYLTFGDS
-203 DQVRIGEWVLAVG
+203 DNVRIGEWVLAVG

-266 NTRGEL
+266 NTKGEL

-280 SHTGSYE
+280 SHTGSFE

-307 YGTAQRGYLGVQ
+307 YGTTQRGYLGVQ
-319 IAELTQELAEKEGL
+319 IAELTQELAQKEGL

-350 KLAGMKAGDV
+350 KIAGMRAGDV
-360 ITTINGKKVNSTTQ
+360 ITSINGKKVNTFTQ
-374 LKEAV
+374 LKESI
-379 GQYRPGDKLDVE
+379 GQYRPGDKVDVE
-391 VNRKGT
+391 VNRGGY
-397 HHHYELTLLNEAGNV
+397 HQHYELTLLNEAGNV
-412 NLVKSGDSF
+412 DVVRNGDSF
-421 YNSEFGLMLQPINQN
+421 YNSEFGLMLQTVNQN
-436 DMSRLNI
+436 DMARLNI
-443 NNGLKIVEIRQG
+443 RNGLKIVEIRQG

-468 TKVNGYAVNSKSDLE
+468 MKVNGYSVNNKSDLE
-483 SALKSGRS
+483 NALRNNRS
-491 RRTSIEGVFP
+491 RRTTIEGVYP
-501 NGMIGSF
+501 NGMNATF
-508 YY
+508 YYNN